1 MDEPLRVLDL
11 FSGIGG
17 ISLGLER
24 TGGFRTVAFCELD
37 PYGRSVLGRH
47 WPGVPQHSDV
57 RSLDAAAL
65 RGRVDMV
72 AGGPPC
78 QAASVAGKRRGHE
91 DERWLWGEY
100 LRIVREVRPVWLLA
114 ENVQGLVSLR
124 PRGLDWIRD
133 ELEAEGYAVEPV
145 IAGADDA
152 GAPHERRRV
161 WIVGYA
167 ADGGREGRS
176 AAAEEGRSADEKRDA
191 GELPGGSRGSSGCSL
206 AYAEVRGREEQ
217 RGAGTGVEEQ
227 RAAERRGHVADAS
240 GDALRLVE
248 QRMPWGR
255 PGGARD
261 EGEAVARE
269 GRPLAEPACRGLG
282 ELRHARHEGNGG
294 DADGGRPLADS
305 DGGRC
310 RLGGES
316 ESGGLEGSPRDEPLR
331 RCLRWTGPAPRW
343 PAGRFQPQREWEEP
357 RVIEPAR
364 NLNGTLFPL
373 DAEDEE
379 EFRLHG
385 ALLNPDWVEQ
395 LMGFPVGWTKTHCGS
410 RNDRLR
416 ALGNAVVPPLVTAIG
431 AAILSAWRCI
441 P

>member
-17 ISLGLER
+17 MSLGLER
-24 TGGFRTVAFCELD
+24 AGFETVAFVELD
-37 PYGRSVLGRH
+37 PYCRSVLARH
-47 WPGVPQHSDV
+47 WPRVPQHDDV
-57 RSLDAAAL
+57 RRFDASSL
-65 RGRVDMV
+65 RGRVDLV

-100 LRIVREVRPVWLLA
+100 LRVVRDVRPEWLLA

-124 PRGLDWIRD
+124 PIGLDWIAE

-145 IAGADDA
+145 IVGAQDA
-152 GAPHERRRV
+152 GAPHERKRV
-161 WIVGYA
+161 WIV
-167 ADGGREGRS
+167 AD
-176 AAAEEGRSADEKRDA
+176 AEM
-191 GELPGGSRGSSGCSL
+191 
-206 AYAEVRGREEQ
+206 RGREEQ
-217 RGAGTGVEEQ
+217 RGAGAGGEEQ
-227 RAAERRGHVADAS
+227 RSAERRGHVADAS

-255 PGGARD
+255 PGGIRD

-331 RCLRWTGPAPRW
+331 RCLRWAGPAPRW

-431 AAILSAWRCI
+431 AAILSAAAVRRAA
-441 P
+441 